1 MTTWHASAER
11 PLSAG
16 DAGKTIQ
23 GRDQFGAII
32 AGVVMRDSF
41 GIYIETAD
49 GLDFHTVPI
58 ARVDQYTL
66 LDPPQS

>member
-32 AGVVMRDSF
+32 DRKSVV
-41 GIYIETAD
+41 
-49 GLDFHTVPI
+49 
-58 ARVDQYTL
+58 
-66 LDPPQS
+66 